1 MSGEP
6 AATVGLVAGA
16 GRLPFEVAR
25 GARRLGRR
33 VVAVAF
39 HGFADAALAREVDA
53 LHWVRLGELGA
64 LFAALREAKALEAVV
79 AGNVPKENLFA
90 GSDLIRLDERGAAFI
105 AALRDRSDD
114 AILRALGDAL
124 EAEGIR
130 VPSQAHYAEHLLA
143 PVGPLGAVAP
153 TADQLADVAYAWP
166 LAKAVGRL
174 DIGQTLV
181 VRDKTVLAVEA
192 IEGTDAAIR
201 RGGALGRGSVCV
213 VKVWK
218 PGQDPRF
225 DFPTIG
231 PATLDTLAEAGAAL
245 LAIEAGRT
253 LVLER
258 ADVVARADALGIAI
272 FGVPEAGPGGAGA

>member
-1 MSGEP
+1 MRGSP

-25 GARRLGRR
+25 GARAQGRS

-39 HGFADAALAREVDA
+39 HGFADPALEIEVDTFQ
-53 LHWVRLGELGA
+53 WVRLGELGA
-64 LFAALREAKALEAVV
+64 LFAALHEAGARETVV
-79 AGNVPKENLFA
+79 AGNVPKENLYA

-105 AALRDRSDD
+105 TSLRDRSDD
-114 AILRALGDAL
+114 SILRALGDAI

-130 VPSQAHYAEHLLA
+130 VLSQALYAPHLLA
-143 PVGPLGAVAP
+143 SVGALGGVSP
-153 TADQLADVAYAWP
+153 TAAQLDDVAWAWP
-166 LAKAVGRL
+166 LAKAIGRL

-181 VRDKTVLAVEA
+181 VKERSVLAVEA
-192 IEGTDAAIR
+192 IDGTDATIR
-201 RGGALGRGSVCV
+201 RGGALGRGEVCV

-231 PATLDTLAEAGAAL
+231 PDTVDTLAEAGAAL
-245 LAIEAGRT
+245 MALEAGCT

-258 ADVVARADALGIAI
+258 DEVVRRADAHGIALL
-272 FGVPEAGPGGAGA
+272 GVPEAGPGEIR

>member
-1 MSGEP
+1 VSESP
-6 AATVGLVAGA
+6 VATVGLVAGA

-25 GARRLGRR
+25 GARRMGRR

-39 HGFADAALAREVDA
+39 HGFADPALADEVDE

-64 LFAALREAKALEAVV
+64 LLRALHEAQAREAVV

-105 AALRDRSDD
+105 AGLRDRSDD
-114 AILRALGDAL
+114 SILRALGDAI

-130 VPSQAHYAEHLLA
+130 VPSQALYAPHLLA
-143 PVGPLGAVAP
+143 PVGPLGGVVP
-153 TADQLADVAYAWP
+153 TPAQLADVAFAWP
-166 LAKAVGRL
+166 LAKAIGRL

-181 VRDKTVLAVEA
+181 VRERSVLAVEA
-192 IEGTDAAIR
+192 IDGTDATIR
-201 RGGALGRGSVCV
+201 RGGSLGRGQVCV

-231 PATLDTLAEAGAAL
+231 PDTLVTLSEAGAAL
-245 LAIEAGRT
+245 LAVEAGRT

-258 ADVVARADALGIAI
+258 EIVVQRADALGIALL
-272 FGVPEAGPGGAGA
+272 GVPESGPEDVS